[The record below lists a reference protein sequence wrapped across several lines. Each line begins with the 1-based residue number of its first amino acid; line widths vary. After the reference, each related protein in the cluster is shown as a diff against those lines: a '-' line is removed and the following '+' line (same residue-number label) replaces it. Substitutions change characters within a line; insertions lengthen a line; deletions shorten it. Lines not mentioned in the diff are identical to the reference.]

1 MLNYQRVLEMSDVTS
16 MDSTSTHHRP
26 LRSLSKTT
34 STAIANNLSP
44 PNGSFSTYL
53 DKIYQELSRYIKNYQ
68 AKIRP
73 LLGMI
78 PLTSAT
84 QKQRQIHQ
92 NNQRIWR
99 HGYHGA
105 EKLKTCVMTMT
116 PMTTQASTKPPP
128 TSHGGV
134 HYESGWNPRSRCE
147 FLQFLRCKPGI
158 STPSGWWFQ
167 PREKWK
173 SQYMGK

>member
-1 MLNYQRVLEMSDVTS
+1 MSHQWIQHQPTIDHLGVS
-16 MDSTSTHHRP
+16 QKRLRP
-26 LRSLSKTT
+26 QSRTICLLQMGHSAPIWIRYK
-34 STAIANNLSP
+34 
-44 PNGSFSTYL
+44 
-53 DKIYQELSRYIKNYQ
+53 ELSRYIKNYQ

-99 HGYHGA
+99 HGCHGA
-105 EKLKTCVMTMT
+105 EKLKTCVKTMT